1 MGIQKEGVGRREGV
15 PDIDSNT
22 GHGWLGKV
30 LLALSLAGGPIIL
43 FVLRKFGR
51 SGGPAVAAG
60 CATLFVRDLTMMTS
74 GVPDRLRPLPRL
86 LLFAEIATSATATMA
101 GLWTWVVE
109 PLRHGEPDDDR
120 SGDGRGARLATGASV
135 VTLALHSVRFAIYLS
150 PGQGRVPSP

>member
-1 MGIQKEGVGRREGV
+1 MVIQKEDVGEPEGV
-15 PDIDSNT
+15 TDIDST
-22 GHGWLGKV
+22 TDHGWLGKM

-51 SGGPAVAAG
+51 WGGPVVAAG
-60 CATLFVRDLTMMTS
+60 CGTLFVRDLTMVTS
-74 GVPDRLRPLPRL
+74 GVPNRLRPLPRL
-86 LLFAEIATSATATMA
+86 LLLAEMATSATATMA

-109 PLRHGEPDDDR
+109 PIRDGEPDDNR

-150 PGQGRVPSP
+150 PSQGRVSSS